1 MIENSDYDAIRERA
15 YEIWEREGRPDGQH
29 ENHWRQALAELA
41 LMEPVELQNDNKKA
55 RPRKKTAIAAE

>member
-29 ENHWRQALAELA
+29 EDHWRQALAELA
-41 LMEPVELQNDNKKA
+41 LMDPVELQNDNKKA
-55 RPRKKTAIAAE
+55 RPRKKTAMAAE

>member
-41 LMEPVELQNDNKKA
+41 LMDPVELQNDNKKA
-55 RPRKKTAIAAE
+55 KPRKKTAMAAE

>member
-1 MIENSDYDAIRERA
+1 MIENSDYDAVRERA

-41 LMEPVELQNDNKKA
+41 LMDPVELQNDNKKA
-55 RPRKKTAIAAE
+55 RPRKKTAMAAE

>member
-29 ENHWRQALAELA
+29 EDHWRQALAELA
-41 LMEPVELQNDNKKA
+41 LMDPVELQNDNKKA
-55 RPRKKTAIAAE
+55 KPRKKTAMAAE

>member
-1 MIENSDYDAIRERA
+1 MIENSDYDAVRERA

-41 LMEPVELQNDNKKA
+41 LMDPVELQNDNKKA
-55 RPRKKTAIAAE
+55 KPRKKTAMAAE

>member
-41 LMEPVELQNDNKKA
+41 LMDPVDLQNDNKKA
-55 RPRKKTAIAAE
+55 RPRKKAAMAAE